1 MEELDLLERE
11 KGVPKETILEALA
24 NALVSAYKRSPGAA
38 EEARVTIDQ
47 DTGEITVYGQ
57 ELDEDGNVTREWPDT
72 PTDFGRIGA
81 QTAKQVILQRLRE
94 AKRAQVYEVYEG
106 REGSLVTG
114 IVQQSD
120 HRTVLLDLGN
130 AEAVM
135 PAGERIPYE
144 RLDRGARVKALI
156 IEVREEAKGSPIV
169 VSRSSPDF
177 IRRLFELEVPEL
189 AEGTIEIKAIARE
202 AGHRTKIAVAS
213 NDQNVDPVGACVGS
227 RGSRVRQVVN
237 ELRGEKVDI
246 VEWREDPK
254 QFIAEALSPARV
266 RQVILEEDAEG
277 NPVARVIVP
286 DFQLSLAIGK
296 EGQNARLAAKLSGY
310 KVDIK
315 SETEHAGGILEDGAS
330 PGEATATA
338 TTEAPVGDAA
348 PVADVEAV
356 PPTEAPDA
364 SAEAPAEEA
373 PAAEESAPEAEAS
386 AEATVDS
393 DEVAEAE
400 EPGTEDA
407 DTDESESDDLVDDE
421 EPAPGS

>member
-1 MEELDLLERE
+1 
-11 KGVPKETILEALA
+11 
-24 NALVSAYKRSPGAA
+24 
-38 EEARVTIDQ
+38 
-47 DTGEITVYGQ
+47 
-57 ELDEDGNVTREWPDT
+57 
-72 PTDFGRIGA
+72 
-81 QTAKQVILQRLRE
+81 
-94 AKRAQVYEVYEG
+94 
-106 REGSLVTG
+106 
-114 IVQQSD
+114 
-120 HRTVLLDLGN
+120 
-130 AEAVM
+130 
-135 PAGERIPYE
+135 
-144 RLDRGARVKALI
+144 
-156 IEVREEAKGSPIV
+156 
-169 VSRSSPDF
+169 
-177 IRRLFELEVPEL
+177 
-189 AEGTIEIKAIARE
+189 
-202 AGHRTKIAVAS
+202 
-213 NDQNVDPVGACVGS
+213 
-227 RGSRVRQVVN
+227 VVN

-266 RQVILEEDAEG
+266 RQVILEEDEEG

-330 PGEATATA
+330 PGEATAT
-338 TTEAPVGDAA
+338 TEAPVGDAA

-356 PPTEAPDA
+356 PPTEAPDV

-386 AEATVDS
+386 AEAAVDS